1 MKVTT
6 TKLPGQTLAGMIR
19 AAWRIFLAAILS
31 AEDFRTCSRE
41 KLRVQAD
48 RVELGL
54 LEMGETSSRHV
65 LVTNTSA

>member
-1 MKVTT
+1 
-6 TKLPGQTLAGMIR
+6 MIR

-31 AEDFRTCSRE
+31 AEDFRTCSTE

-54 LEMGETSSRHV
+54 LEMGKTSSRHV
-65 LVTNTSA
+65 LVTNTGA